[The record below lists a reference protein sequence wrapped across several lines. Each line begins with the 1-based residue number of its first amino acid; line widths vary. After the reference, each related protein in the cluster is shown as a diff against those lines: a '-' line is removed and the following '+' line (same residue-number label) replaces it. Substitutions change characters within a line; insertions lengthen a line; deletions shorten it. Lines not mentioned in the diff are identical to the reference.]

1 MLLIIK
7 QDLMHIA
14 RCLFVQQVLVDL
26 ILKVAVVDHIEVL
39 HFLEPCVYMYIEF
52 C

>member
-26 ILKVAVVDHIEVL
+26 ILKVGVVEVL
-39 HFLEPCVYMYIEF
+39 LFLPHLRSCTS
-52 C
+52 

>member
-1 MLLIIK
+1 
-7 QDLMHIA
+7 MHIA